1 MMAVKNESPSV
12 FSAGAFDLEFGE
24 QWQEL
29 EPGTSPLLLKA
40 VMPAFVLPE
49 SKGAFGSFCALG
61 GEP

>member
-29 EPGTSPLLLKA
+29 EPGTSPLLKA

-49 SKGAFGSFCALG
+49 SKGAFGSFRVLG